1 MKFLLLLFTLFTISA
16 QAQTSGKTLGG
27 NYPSGFYGF
36 RNYMLNPGG
45 EIDAQN
51 VSVAGTN
58 GTIGVFSNNPITNKK
73 SFRVGG
79 DLNTNITGTFTAAPF
94 DQGLGDSTNN
104 CAAAF
109 NLQPNGVGTY
119 TMNVKLG
126 STTVATRSF
135 TTTSGIPVQFQTFLF
150 SCGAFGLT
158 PTIDIIA
165 NLTSGSGTDHYQAD
179 DFYMGQDPGLV
190 QSLRI
195 ATNRTS
201 YIPVFTGFGT
211 VVNIECYEWLD
222 GAFGYIDCKATA
234 GTPTAVEARVSL
246 PTSWPATATFTQGI
260 RAASSTL
267 AAFNVNAARVVFPL
281 IESATAYVTFGNQTS
296 GTAGLTK
303 LLGTTLVGTGDTIS
317 FSARIPLSGT
327 SNVIGVPASC
337 INNPDCANNFSA
349 KVSSGGVVSDENY
362 SFINANGAAGGTGV
376 WTYTWDTSRF
386 SVAPN
391 CVVTVSDTTSSAWRI
406 NAIST
411 SSITIVTQDNTFA
424 GAARG
429 AILNCSRAGTD
440 VKPWGPIPWLTGMV
454 SSNTTTTQV
463 ILKTGFGGAA
473 QTTACTGSPCTLY
486 SNEGITSVTR
496 TGTGVYNINFAAGTF
511 SVAPVCMISSYQNR
525 TFLKGTFS
533 TTLYEFTAFSVGTTP
548 AAADISGDVVC
559 YGPR

>member
-1 MKFLLLLFTLFTISA
+1 MKFLFILLTFLTLSA
-16 QAQTSGKTLGG
+16 NAQTSSKTLGG

-94 DQGLGDSTNN
+94 DQGLGDSANN

-349 KVSSGGVVSDENY
+349 KVSSAGVVSDENL
-362 SFINANGAAGGTGV
+362 SFINGNAVNASSVYTI
-376 WTYTWDTSRF
+376 TWDTSRF

-391 CVVTVSDTTSSAWRI
+391 CTVTNSDGSSGVNRINTISASNIVVVTSNSSF
-406 NAIST
+406 T
-411 SSITIVTQDNTFA
+411 
-424 GAARG
+424 AADRG
-429 AILNCSRAGTD
+429 FIIQCSRAGTD
-440 VKPWGPIPWLTGMV
+440 VKPWGPIPWLTGMASV
-454 SSNTTTTQV
+454 DATSSIRQARAF
-463 ILKTGFGGAA
+463 IA
-473 QTTACTGSPCTLY
+473 S
-486 SNEGITSVTR
+486 
-496 TGTGVYNINFAAGTF
+496 TGVVTYLSGVTPWLTSCGSTNTK
-511 SVAPVCMISSYQNR
+511 SC
-525 TFLKGTFS
+525 TFLNTPATTPQCLVATLGTSSASSTNIQTLNS
-533 TTLYEFTAFSVGTTP
+533 TTIQFNGFITNT
-548 AAADISGDVVC
+548 AAASNVDLTVDC
-559 YGPR
+559 WWPR